1 MVEDQ
6 ATKHE
11 EVIEPGGFKFIKQ
24 PGSCLPVIIFKTA
37 PCTRSLEIIR
47 IDRHH

>member
-6 ATKHE
+6 ATKHV

-24 PGSCLPVIIFKTA
+24 PGSCLPYYYF
-37 PCTRSLEIIR
+37 
-47 IDRHH
+47 